1 MKQLQK
7 VIITIIV
14 LVLLALD
21 YAALD
26 DITTGNEINFYLEY
40 SILLVS
46 LAIYLI
52 LIYKFIKHRLGK

>member
-40 SILLVS
+40 SILVS